1 MGLWLNA
8 SKPESR
14 LEGTTQPRRTLSGW
28 TSIAARPPAPDGEQR
43 PLTSTAPGAG
53 RRPKRAPRP
62 SGRPRHLLICPWR
75 TGARSPADDLI
86 LGTGLVRSR
95 AAPRCDLLRV
105 SPVSKICS
113 PPSLPAPLAG
123 GGVTSGSYGTR
134 SPQGPG
140 RRRLIT
146 RPTARRR
153 PQRRHGQCARNAHA
167 NPRGFACAAPALC
180 PRARSLRHP
189 VFPGGLPSRY

>member
-62 SGRPRHLLICPWR
+62 SGRPRHLLICPWK

-105 SPVSKICS
+105 SPVSKIC
-113 PPSLPAPLAG
+113 PSLPSVLFSHSLPSSSSPSLPLLPPPPPITRG
-123 GGVTSGSYGTR
+123 YGRWPVGRHQPHAVLSPRR
-134 SPQGPG
+134 SPGA
-140 RRRLIT
+140 
-146 RPTARRR
+146 RP
-153 PQRRHGQCARNAHA
+153 
-167 NPRGFACAAPALC
+167 
-180 PRARSLRHP
+180 
-189 VFPGGLPSRY
+189 

>member
-62 SGRPRHLLICPWR
+62 SGRPRHLLICPWKP
-75 TGARSPADDLI
+75 GARSPADDLI

-113 PPSLPAPLAG
+113 SLPSVLFSPSLPP
-123 GGVTSGSYGTR
+123 
-134 SPQGPG
+134 
-140 RRRLIT
+140 
-146 RPTARRR
+146 
-153 PQRRHGQCARNAHA
+153 
-167 NPRGFACAAPALC
+167 
-180 PRARSLRHP
+180 
-189 VFPGGLPSRY
+189 LPSLPLSPPPTIKRGYGRCPFGGRHQPHAVLSPMRSSGARP

>member
-62 SGRPRHLLICPWR
+62 SGRPRHLLICPWKP
-75 TGARSPADDLI
+75 GARSPADDLI

-113 PPSLPAPLAG
+113 SLPSVLFSPSLPP
-123 GGVTSGSYGTR
+123 
-134 SPQGPG
+134 
-140 RRRLIT
+140 
-146 RPTARRR
+146 
-153 PQRRHGQCARNAHA
+153 
-167 NPRGFACAAPALC
+167 
-180 PRARSLRHP
+180 
-189 VFPGGLPSRY
+189 LPSLPLSPPPPPPPPTIKRGYGRCPFGGRHQPHAVLSPMRSSGARP